1 MAFSFKFLPFALGF
15 TNLLSRM
22 FSIYPR
28 SLSFQTSNFSSSLGL
43 DSSESDQAVS
53 SLGVPPD
60 VSLQIFCA
68 DIPGLYC
75 IDLSRDDSTRA
86 KSMRYASG
94 TSACIEY
101 DVTQCIV
108 AKSAYRFCNRHCG
121 MLKAATRSTTK

>member
-1 MAFSFKFLPFALGF
+1 MAFSLKFFPFALGF
-15 TNLLSRM
+15 TNLLSRI
-22 FSIYPR
+22 S
-28 SLSFQTSNFSSSLGL
+28 SLYLWSLFPQTSSFSPYLDL

-94 TSACIEY
+94 ISACIES
-101 DVTQCIV
+101 DVTHV
-108 AKSAYRFCNRHCG
+108 SRFCHAEG
-121 MLKAATRSTTK
+121 AQ